1 MKDCSEKD
9 AQSKPGFFT
18 NCLIENR
25 HEITETKCKSF
36 LQKMA
41 AIVFEDYRLIYG
53 FYDHCAEDVQKLEC
67 GTLAKAQDEEVRYF
81 QISF

>member
-1 MKDCSEKD
+1 MTDCNDKS
-9 AQSKPGFFT
+9 ARSKPGFFT

-41 AIVFEDYRLIYG
+41 IIVFEDYRLIYG
-53 FYDHCAEDVQKLEC
+53 FYENCVEDVKKLDC
-67 GTLAKAQDEEVRYF
+67 GTLAQAQDEEVR
-81 QISF
+81 